1 MDAKR
6 TLPNGVSFS
15 STITPGVDG
24 VRMKMTLTNGTDK
37 TLVGLRVQ
45 NCVMLKMA
53 KGFNAQT
60 NDNKVLQKPYAA
72 CRGADGKRWIITA
85 WEPYNRTWDNARC
98 PCVHSDP
105 KFPDC
110 KPGETVKAHGRL
122 SFYEGRDVEI
132 EFRRIEQTGWHEK

>member
-1 MDAKR
+1 
-6 TLPNGVSFS
+6 
-15 STITPGVDG
+15 
-24 VRMKMTLTNGTDK
+24 MKMTLTNGTDK

-85 WEPYNRTWDNARC
+85 WEPCHRPWANAKC
-98 PCVHSDP
+98 PCLHSDP

-110 KPGETVKAHGRL
+110 PPGKTKTLHGWL
-122 SFYEGRDVEI
+122 SFYEGDDI
-132 EFRRIEQTGWHEK
+132 QAEFKRLDTIGWRKD